1 MCPRHLILCGR
12 SISYPFEDVAAE
24 VEPSDKYDSLFA
36 FLCAER
42 NISLQV
48 HDVDDF
54 RFRKSHLGGVYAPTV
69 VLVIRTPPAV
79 RLKFT
84 YLCHICLEANA
95 DLPLRALQD
104 IDTRRSGHVD
114 LRYNPEVLVVD
125 FLAISLHQ
133 YFGVILDPVFPRAFI
148 SVVILLD
155 DRFFCGQNCT
165 E

>member
-1 MCPRHLILCGR
+1 MINTILC
-12 SISYPFEDVAAE
+12 S
-24 VEPSDKYDSLFA
+24 PSCVPSGTLASKST
-36 FLCAER
+36 
-42 NISLQV
+42 
-48 HDVDDF
+48 HVDDF

-79 RLKFT
+79 RLKLA

-114 LRYNPEVLVVD
+114 LRYDPELVFVD
-125 FLAISLHQ
+125 FPAISLHQ